1 MVAMTAHIFWW
12 TSARIVIGTV
22 HAGGPVEAWR
32 NGTVVNIH
40 LASITSETVGTKA
53 DVTVEL
59 ISARSIVHARHRS
72 ALVYIYVAV
81 TTTPAGLAN
90 TSIISY

>member
-1 MVAMTAHIFWW
+1 MQF
-12 TSARIVIGTV
+12 
-22 HAGGPVEAWR
+22 
-32 NGTVVNIH
+32 
-40 LASITSETVGTKA
+40 TSETVGTKA